1 MWGGGIA
8 NEKCPCPLL
17 KLTLQDGHYL
27 SCKAAYLAVIGK
39 NDEDEAVR
47 NVAVNKILK
56 LRGNTEDVTNRESDL
71 FDRNFR
77 GGFLNIGDDDDDVVE
92 REEVEIRAF
101 KIPTIN
107 TRAKIYYK
115 LTDMSDKY
123 ITEPPILMNYSDADV
138 VNLRTNRLI
147 LDHPCHSQAVER
159 MIKVVSESSSQVV
172 GFERRDGHIRQT
184 LKSRHKQKNLM
195 QKKTS
200 L

>member
-17 KLTLQDGHYL
+17 KITLQDGHYL

-115 LTDMSDKY
+115 LTDMSDK
-123 ITEPPILMNYSDADV
+123 
-138 VNLRTNRLI
+138 
-147 LDHPCHSQAVER
+147 
-159 MIKVVSESSSQVV
+159 
-172 GFERRDGHIRQT
+172 
-184 LKSRHKQKNLM
+184 
-195 QKKTS
+195 
-200 L
+200 

>member
-1 MWGGGIA
+1 M
-8 NEKCPCPLL
+8 L
-17 KLTLQDGHYL
+17 
-27 SCKAAYLAVIGK
+27 

-77 GGFLNIGDDDDDVVE
+77 GGFLNIGDDNDNDDDVVE
-92 REEVEIRAF
+92 REVEIRPF

-184 LKSRHKQKNLM
+184 LKSRHKQKKFDA
-195 QKKTS
+195 KKDFT
-200 L
+200 LI